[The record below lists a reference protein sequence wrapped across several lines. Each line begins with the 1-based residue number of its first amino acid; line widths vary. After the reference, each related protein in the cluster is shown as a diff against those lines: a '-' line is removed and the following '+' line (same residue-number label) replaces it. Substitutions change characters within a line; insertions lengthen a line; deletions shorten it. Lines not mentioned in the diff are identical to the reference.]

1 MSFDRYIDDN
11 YSMVNYILLE
21 MFDQRTED
29 DFKAATFAGRAYGIA
44 DVLRRTAYFLQ
55 TGRNFFPQPLLQAHG
70 LSDRIAIDDL
80 DNNVRNVPEE
90 FYDAVLELASYGRK
104 NLEMCRELLPGLNKN
119 THLLFLPTTEAAMY
133 YDLLEKSN
141 FGILDSKHAKIPS
154 WKLLYTMFQN
164 SRHKTL

>member
-1 MSFDRYIDDN
+1 M
-11 YSMVNYILLE
+11 
-21 MFDQRTED
+21 
-29 DFKAATFAGRAYGIA
+29 
-44 DVLRRTAYFLQ
+44 
-55 TGRNFFPQPLLQAHG
+55 LQAHG

-141 FGILDSKHAKIPS
+141 FAILEAKHSKIPS

-164 SRHKTL
+164 SRLKTL

>member
-1 MSFDRYIDDN
+1 
-11 YSMVNYILLE
+11 
-21 MFDQRTED
+21 
-29 DFKAATFAGRAYGIA
+29 
-44 DVLRRTAYFLQ
+44 
-55 TGRNFFPQPLLQAHG
+55 LLQAHG